1 MSYSDI
7 IGAIGVGIT
16 LLAYFLN
23 IFSFIPKEGK
33 LFFVMNIVGAALAC
47 YASLLINYWPFVI
60 LEGVWT
66 LISIAGLLKTF
77 SNNHYANKGF

>member
-1 MSYSDI
+1 MNYNDI

-33 LFFVMNIVGAALAC
+33 LFFLMNIVGAAMAC

-60 LEGVWT
+60 LEGTWT
-66 LISIAGLLKTF
+66 LISIAGYFKTEK
-77 SNNHYANKGF
+77 A

>member
-1 MSYSDI
+1 MNYNDI

-33 LFFVMNIVGAALAC
+33 LFFLMNIAGAAMAC

-60 LEGVWT
+60 LEGAWT
-66 LISIAGLLKTF
+66 LISIAGFFKTT
-77 SNNHYANKGF
+77 NH